1 MTRMDSTLQHER
13 GFAVLKR
20 LAKRPAPVERCGLCA
35 APIRPEHRHLVDPEN
50 RRIECACTAC
60 ALLFEN
66 NQTGHYRPVPRDPVL
81 LADFVLDD
89 VQWEYLGLP
98 INLAFLFYNSVMGR
112 MVALYPSP
120 AGATE
125 SQLPLDAWQALV
137 DQNPR
142 LQTLQPDV
150 EALLVNRIS
159 KPHRYYIAPIDRC
172 YALVGLIRRHWS
184 GFSGGDELW
193 QKVSEFFAAL
203 EPTARSEGVNA

>member
-1 MTRMDSTLQHER
+1 MDSTLQHER
-13 GFAVLKR
+13 GLAVLKR
-20 LAKRPAPVERCGLCA
+20 LAKRAEPVERCGLCA
-35 APIRPEHRHLVDPEN
+35 VPIGPEHRHLVDPES

-66 NQTGHYRPVPRDPVL
+66 NQSGRYRLVPRDPVL
-81 LADFVLDD
+81 LSDFALDD

-98 INLAFLFYNSVMGR
+98 INLAFLFYNSAMQK

-137 DQNPR
+137 EQNPR
-142 LQTLQPDV
+142 LQALLPDV

-172 YALVGLIRRHWS
+172 YALVGLIRRHWQ

-193 QKVSEFFAAL
+193 QKVSEFFETLA
-203 EPTARSEGVNA
+203 PNARSEGVNA